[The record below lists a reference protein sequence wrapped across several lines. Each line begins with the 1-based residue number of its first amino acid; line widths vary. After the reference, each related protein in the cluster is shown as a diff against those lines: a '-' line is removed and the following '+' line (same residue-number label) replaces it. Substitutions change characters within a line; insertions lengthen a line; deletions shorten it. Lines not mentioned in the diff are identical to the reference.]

1 MGPDRALSNHV
12 YPFIATIPTDVL
24 GTDVLHIPLDDVP
37 KESWVYSVK
46 GFLQKLQAGPFTVEL
61 RDMMDNTLIAT
72 LNWLQAGDATAD
84 GKRLGD
90 PVDST
95 IRGPGAGIKAVVTAT
110 GIGALGCTLTIW
122 MRITT

>member
-1 MGPDRALSNHV
+1 MGPDRPLSNHV
-12 YPFIATIPTDVL
+12 YPVIVPVPTDIL
-24 GTDVLHIPLDDVP
+24 SGDVIHIPLDGIP

-61 RDMMDNTLIAT
+61 RDMMDGALIAT
-72 LNWLQAGDATAD
+72 LNWLAAGDSVAD
-84 GKRLGD
+84 GKRQGD

-95 IRGPGAGIKAVVTAT
+95 VRGIGSGIKVGVTST
-110 GIGALGCTLTIW
+110 GIGAAGCTLVIW